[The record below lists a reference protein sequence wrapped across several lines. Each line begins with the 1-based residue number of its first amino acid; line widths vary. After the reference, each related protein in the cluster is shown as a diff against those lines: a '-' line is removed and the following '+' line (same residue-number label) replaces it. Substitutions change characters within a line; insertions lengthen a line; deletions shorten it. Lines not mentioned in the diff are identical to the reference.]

1 MTDQTVVDLAEP
13 LGTVRTYEDFHRI
26 IRARVE
32 SLDISRETVGE
43 IGGLTPRYANKLL
56 SPQPTKGIGR
66 MAFGV
71 LLGSL
76 GLKLLVV
83 EDAEAL
89 ARVRSRLVKRGPMP
103 APGTVHWR
111 QRKAAEAAAMPKP
124 VQQSGRAILRNRL
137 RVLGRKGGLR
147 SGPARMAKLTPEQ
160 RSGIARVAAR
170 ARWEKP

>member
-1 MTDQTVVDLAEP
+1 MTDQTIADLAAP
-13 LGTVRTYEDFHRI
+13 IGTVRSYEDFHRI

-32 SLDISRETVGE
+32 SLDISRATVGE
-43 IGGLTPRYANKLL
+43 IAGLTAGYANKLL
-56 SPQPTKGIGR
+56 APRPTKSIGR

-89 ARVRSRLVKRGPMP
+89 ARVRGRLVKRGPMP

-111 QRKAAEAAAMPKP
+111 QRKKHASGMRPMRMPPLSERGAKW
-124 VQQSGRAILRNRL
+124 
-137 RVLGRKGGLR
+137 
-147 SGPARMAKLTPEQ
+147 AREMN
-160 RSGIARVAAR
+160 ARRAAR
-170 ARWEKP
+170 LSARRRKTSARIAANARWKEGE